1 MSTKCR
7 TVSGAKKWPKKSD
20 HTYENLAY
28 KKKDGEN
35 KLKIVIDNFDR
46 ILDEYKAPTQDT
58 QAAEGED
65 LQHHRV
71 EMHPEEEP
79 VAAGA
84 SAGQGR
90 EEAPGEDEES
100 GGDPA
105 GSSPGRSPHPR

>member
-46 ILDEYKAPTQDT
+46 IWTSTRRPPGYPSCRRRRL
-58 QAAEGED
+58 AASSS
-65 LQHHRV
+65 RN
-71 EMHPEEEP
+71 
-79 VAAGA
+79 A
-84 SAGQGR
+84 S
-90 EEAPGEDEES
+90 
-100 GGDPA
+100 
-105 GSSPGRSPHPR
+105 